1 MIKAHRKESEG
12 NAMRKRTANNETV
25 QPRFLN
31 LNEFAVYTGLGKN
44 SAMKLGR
51 DINCIM
57 RVGGRV
63 LYDTRKADQYFNSF
77 TGVN

>member
-1 MIKAHRKESEG
+1 
-12 NAMRKRTANNETV
+12 MRKRTASNENV

-51 DINCIM
+51 DINCI
-57 RVGGRV
+57 
-63 LYDTRKADQYFNSF
+63 A
-77 TGVN
+77 